1 MTYHSPRYYA
11 DLSRFP
17 SRRHRSFHH
26 FSYRHLKRHGS
37 LYWIHGVYLPQ
48 WFHVPVLHRL
58 LGWGDR
64 AGTQRLG
71 KFPNIFQRAMHW
83 GLRAIAL
90 LTMPFDG
97 LVPLYARAGAVVF
110 WGVGARFVVLYFE
123 GN

>member
-1 MTYHSPRYYA
+1 M
-11 DLSRFP
+11 
-17 SRRHRSFHH
+17 
-26 FSYRHLKRHGS
+26 
-37 LYWIHGVYLPQ
+37 
-48 WFHVPVLHRL
+48 

-83 GLRAIAL
+83 ILRAIAL
-90 LTMPFDG
+90 LVMPFDG
-97 LVPLYARAGAVVF
+97 MVPLYAKAGAVVL